1 MILQNYLSFTFY
13 SLFCKLANL
22 LRSRLAA
29 FGADVRITVRC
40 LQVLVKG
47 IDAK

>member
-1 MILQNYLSFTFY
+1 MYF

-22 LRSRLAA
+22 LRSKLMA

-40 LQVLVKG
+40 LQVLVKA

>member
-1 MILQNYLSFTFY
+1 VIVQNFFQFLFS